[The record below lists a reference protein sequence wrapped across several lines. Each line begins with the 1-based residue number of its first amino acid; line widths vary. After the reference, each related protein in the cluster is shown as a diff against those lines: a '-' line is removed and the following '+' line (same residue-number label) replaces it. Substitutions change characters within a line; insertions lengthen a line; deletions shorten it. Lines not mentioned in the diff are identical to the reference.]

1 MLGYSLILVTLFSE
15 EPPLLKLQWNNYDTR
30 VKIFVYTATKEN
42 KSWLF
47 KNDIYPPEEVGLPM
61 AEIINGDDQLD
72 VFREF
77 PWAYLDGYVGADMG
91 NTFSDN
97 LSSNGMWYNLKAN
110 SLRTLGY
117 NFPVRLSY
125 L

>member
-1 MLGYSLILVTLFSE
+1 
-15 EPPLLKLQWNNYDTR
+15 
-30 VKIFVYTATKEN
+30 
-42 KSWLF
+42 
-47 KNDIYPPEEVGLPM
+47 M

-97 LSSNGMWYNLKAN
+97 LSSNGM
-110 SLRTLGY
+110 
-117 NFPVRLSY
+117 
-125 L
+125 

>member
-1 MLGYSLILVTLFSE
+1 
-15 EPPLLKLQWNNYDTR
+15 
-30 VKIFVYTATKEN
+30 
-42 KSWLF
+42 
-47 KNDIYPPEEVGLPM
+47 M

-77 PWAYLDGYVGADMG
+77 PWAYLDGYVGAGMG